1 MLHRAIEALYDNRGS
16 IPIMVAFLLLPIVV
30 ATGSAIDLVGY
41 ERMRAK
47 LQDSLD
53 RGVLAAASLTQAQPS
68 RETVDSFVRTANA
81 GTRYDLFV
89 TEERSTNA
97 RVVSATLQAE
107 MSMTFLTLVG
117 IETMSVALQSTAEE
131 KRTNVEISLLLDVSG
146 SMRWNSSGAFPG
158 HGAKKRIDYLKPA
171 AKGFLDT
178 VLNDE
183 AREYTSV
190 SIVPYAGQVNLGPAI
205 FDRLLKGKRL
215 HSKSSCFEFSAAELT
230 IGMPP
235 FATRP
240 QTPHFTHWNHHSRMS
255 VDEQRST
262 EPWWCPDDPHPP
274 VPVGQIDFVR
284 NETTDTD
291 VTAVS
296 LMSNDR
302 EFLKSRIDN
311 YKLYDGTGTPI
322 ALKWGLLFLDPA
334 FRPTIESAFT
344 THGLAAEIGLN
355 PAFRNRPS
363 AFNDSATSK
372 FIVLMTDGA
381 INEQVRP
388 KDTTRHIHYSSN
400 SGDNQ
405 TIINTGTMESRAQA
419 LCAQAKDKN
428 VTVFTIGFDVNDS
441 VATQMTRC
449 ASSPAHFYRVTS
461 LNVAD
466 AFNSIATAI
475 QQIKLTR

>member
-1 MLHRAIEALYDNRGS
+1 MPRLPSIFAKDDKGS
-16 IPIMVAFLLLPIVV
+16 LPIMVAVLMLPIIV
-30 ATGSAIDLVGY
+30 ATGGAIDLVAH

-53 RGVLAAASLTQAQPS
+53 RGVLAAASLSQTQPAK
-68 RETVDSFVRTANA
+68 ETVTSFVRSANA
-81 GTRYDLFV
+81 ATKFDLSIDETRA
-89 TEERSTNA
+89 TNS

-107 MSMTFLTLVG
+107 KTTTFLRLVG
-117 IETMSVALQSTAEE
+117 IDTMSVAVRSTAEE

-146 SMRWNSSGAFPG
+146 SMRWNSSGTFPG
-158 HGAKKRIDYLKPA
+158 HSAKKRIDYLKPA

-178 VLNDE
+178 VLSDD

-190 SIVPYAGQVNLGPAI
+190 SLVPYAGQVNVGPAI
-205 FDRLLKGKRL
+205 FDRLLRGTRR
-215 HSKSSCFEFSAAELT
+215 HSKSSCFEFTAAELT
-230 IGMPP
+230 IGMPS
-235 FATRP
+235 FTTRG
-240 QTPHFTHWNHHSRMS
+240 QTPHFTHWNHHSRMTA
-255 VDEQRST
+255 DEQRST
-262 EPWWCPDDPHPP
+262 EPWWCPDDPHGP
-274 VPVGQIDFVR
+274 VPAGEIDFVR

-334 FRPTIESAFT
+334 FRPTIASASSS
-344 THGLAAEIGLN
+344 LAAEIGLN
-355 PAFRNRPS
+355 ASFKDRPA
-363 AFNDSATSK
+363 AFSDTGTSK
-372 FIVLMTDGA
+372 FLVLMTDGA

-388 KDTTRHIHYSSN
+388 KDTSRSVHYSSN
-400 SGDNQ
+400 SADNE
-405 TIINTGTMESRAQA
+405 TIINTATMESRAQT
-419 LCAQAKDKN
+419 LCSQAKERG

-441 VATQMTRC
+441 VATQMTKC
-449 ASSPAHFYRVTS
+449 ASSASHFYRVTS